1 MDYKERFNSIWNELK
16 VLDEV
21 PENYTTQELIEKY
34 ASLQERYNA
43 LTGSEKLEGMSLK
56 ESCDILIPMIQ
67 KIHYMNVFFDNTN
80 FKNLLKRYS
89 EGD

>member
-1 MDYKERFNSIWNELK
+1 MDYKKEIISIWNELK

-21 PENYTTQELIEKY
+21 PENYTTQELLEKY

-43 LTGSEKLEGMSLK
+43 LGNIEGMSLR
-56 ESCDILIPMIQ
+56 ESFDILIPVIQ
-67 KIHYMNVFFDNTN
+67 EIHYMKVFFGDTD
-80 FKNLLKRYS
+80 FKDLLKIYS

>member
-1 MDYKERFNSIWNELK
+1 MDYKEGFISIWNELK

-21 PENYTTQELIEKY
+21 PENYTTQELLEKY

-43 LTGSEKLEGMSLK
+43 LDKKPEGMGLK
-56 ESCDILIPMIQ
+56 ESCDILIPIIQ
-67 KIHYMNVFFDNTN
+67 KIQYMSVFFGNTD
-80 FKNLLKRYS
+80 FKDLLKGYS

>member
-1 MDYKERFNSIWNELK
+1 MDYKKEIISIWNELK

-21 PENYTTQELIEKY
+21 PENYTTQELLEKY

-43 LTGSEKLEGMSLK
+43 LGYIEIEGMGLK
-56 ESCDILIPMIQ
+56 ESFDILIPVIQ
-67 KIHYMNVFFDNTN
+67 KIQYMKVFFGDTY
-80 FKNLLKRYS
+80 FKNLLKSYS